1 MLASPLLEIVKT
13 PPDKALSNLIYIASP
28 YSEQTVCNGLQTP
41 SSLNIPETVL
51 ARKHWHYSLTLS
63 LVFE

>member
-1 MLASPLLEIVKT
+1 MVQHRRGAQRDAGL
-13 PPDKALSNLIYIASP
+13 LIYIASP